1 MNAWLIMHSFVF
13 VYINGYTN
21 FTSTVTLAA
30 SFTSTVILTAQLL
43 SNET

>member
-1 MNAWLIMHSFVF
+1 MNAWLILHSFVI

-21 FTSTVTLAA
+21 FTLTITLAA
-30 SFTSTVILTAQLL
+30 HFTSTVILTALLL